1 MDGRAASRGTA
12 PSIDLRSPR
21 QQSQS
26 IDRYHRAID
35 SPPHFWC
42 DVYVF
47 NVSHPIESDMPTTCS
62 FSKESA
68 VTSVWW
74 LLVAF
79 VGGGCAGIL
88 LMALMRMAGD
98 LPEQSNTCPKG
109 WIGNDPIRLSEQV
122 RHATDFEGARE
133 NRDSLE
139 GRRPYKRSARDRDDG
154 RLQAPIV
161 VR

>member
-1 MDGRAASRGTA
+1 MCTCPMYRIRLNRISGT
-12 PSIDLRSPR
+12 
-21 QQSQS
+21 
-26 IDRYHRAID
+26 D
-35 SPPHFWC
+35 S
-42 DVYVF
+42 
-47 NVSHPIESDMPTTCS
+47 S
-62 FSKESA
+62 FSKESTM
-68 VTSVWW
+68 TSAWW

-133 NRDSLE
+133 KNRDSLE
-139 GRRPYKRSARDRDDG
+139 GRRPYKRSVRDRDDG
-154 RLQAPIV
+154 ALTSAYRSSMSRLATALRPLIA
-161 VR
+161 RFFNYTNGAHYE